1 VGLPESIWFASVVG
15 RMRAIIERAG
25 LLLLVFA
32 CASALHY
39 YGGLRF
45 EAAWLI
51 GSAFA
56 LIAMWL
62 YILKEIAAFKPYRL
76 IIGINYD
83 GLWEDLKLE

>member
-1 VGLPESIWFASVVG
+1 
-15 RMRAIIERAG
+15 MRAIIERAG

-62 YILKEIAAFKPYRL
+62 YILKRLPLLSPIALSSASTMTVYGK
-76 IIGINYD
+76 I
-83 GLWEDLKLE
+83 